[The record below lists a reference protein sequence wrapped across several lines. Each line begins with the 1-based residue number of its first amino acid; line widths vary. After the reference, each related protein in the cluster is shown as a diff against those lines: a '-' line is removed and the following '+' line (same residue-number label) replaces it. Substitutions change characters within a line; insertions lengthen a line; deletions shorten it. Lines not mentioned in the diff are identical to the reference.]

1 MSFVSCRV
9 RSRFFPCAPTDERC
23 LVQTLEHFD
32 AGVRD
37 DHPDAT
43 LLVSPYDSQKRD
55 QYSRGSNL
63 RGGTN
68 GDRLR
73 EIDVVALPLIPL
85 LYPDCLL
92 RGRRRS
98 GVGHYATV
106 VKEPRNPRAQWA
118 ELAAR
123 AEREGLRRVARDSVS
138 PTKRCDRS
146 ARGSDRKL
154 RSLRPCDGNPGSSA
168 SRLKC

>member
-73 EIDVVALPLIPL
+73 EIDVVALPLIPQ

-106 VKEPRNPRAQWA
+106 VKEPRIPRAQWA

-123 AEREGLRRVARDSVS
+123 AEREGLRRVARDFGVS
-138 PTKRCDRS
+138 HETVRS
-146 ARGSDRKL
+146 ICTRVRQEAAVPEAVTATLARPHHG
-154 RSLRPCDGNPGSSA
+154 
-168 SRLKC
+168 